1 MNRKNKVIV
10 GLSGGV
16 DSSVAAL
23 LLKQQGYDVTGV
35 TMSLWSGENYYT
47 GKHSC
52 FGPGEDEEIREAREI
67 AMALDIPFHV
77 FDCSKRYREIV
88 LENFRLEYL
97 SGRTPNP
104 CIKCNQLIKFGMLPD
119 LAKMDGMEFDYF
131 ATGHY
136 ARVEWQESTKRY
148 RLRKGIDPVK
158 DQSYFLYR
166 LSQEQLSHILFPL
179 GELTKREVRQ
189 FASGIMAP
197 LAEKEESQ
205 DFYSGDYKEL
215 FDIPEAPGDIVNT
228 RGQVL
233 GQHKGIWNYTVG
245 QRKGLGIAW
254 TEPLYVTGLNKEK
267 NQVVVGI
274 QEDILSSSFLVE
286 DLNWIDVNNLVHPIG
301 VNVKIRSAQ
310 KEKEAL
316 VEPYEKGNVKV
327 TFHRPNDSI
336 APGQSAVFYEDDIVI
351 GGGII
356 KSVN

>member
-1 MNRKNKVIV
+1 
-10 GLSGGV
+10 
-16 DSSVAAL
+16 
-23 LLKQQGYDVTGV
+23 
-35 TMSLWSGENYYT
+35 
-47 GKHSC
+47 
-52 FGPGEDEEIREAREI
+52 
-67 AMALDIPFHV
+67 
-77 FDCSKRYREIV
+77 
-88 LENFRLEYL
+88 
-97 SGRTPNP
+97 
-104 CIKCNQLIKFGMLPD
+104 MLPE
-119 LAKMDGMEFDYF
+119 LAKMEGMEFDYF

-148 RLRKGIDPVK
+148 RLRKGIDPKK

-166 LSQEQLSHILFPL
+166 LSQEQLGQILFPL

-189 FASGIMAP
+189 LSSRIMSP

-215 FDIPEAPGDIVNT
+215 FDIPEAPGEIVNVS
-228 RGQVL
+228 GQVL

-274 QEDILSSSFLVE
+274 REDVLSSDFLVE
-286 DLNWIDVNNLVHPIG
+286 DLNWIDVDSLVRSMD

-310 KEKEAL
+310 KEREAFI
-316 VEPYEKGNVKV
+316 EPYENGCIKV
-327 TFHRPNDSI
+327 TFFQPNDSI
-336 APGQSAVFYEDDIVI
+336 APGQSAVFYHDDIVI

-356 KSVN
+356 KSVV

>member
-1 MNRKNKVIV
+1 MNNRKKVIV

-23 LLKQQGYDVTGV
+23 LLKEQGYDVTGV

-52 FGPGEDEEIREAREI
+52 FGPGEDEEIREAREV

-77 FDCSKRYREIV
+77 FDCSGRYREIV

-104 CIKCNQLIKFGMLPD
+104 CVKCNQLIKFGMLPE
-119 LAKMDGMEFDYF
+119 LAKRNGMEFDYF

-136 ARVEWQESTKRY
+136 ARVEWQEASKRY
-148 RLRKGIDPVK
+148 RLRKGIDPNK

-166 LSQEQLSHILFPL
+166 LSQEQLLQILFPL

-189 FASGIMAP
+189 LASRIMTP

-215 FDIPEAPGDIVNT
+215 FDIPEAPGEIVNT
-228 RGQVL
+228 QGQVV

-254 TEPLYVTGLNKEK
+254 TEPLYVTRLNKEK

-274 QEDILSSSFLVE
+274 REDVLSSAFLVE
-286 DLNWIDVNNLVHPIG
+286 DLNWIDVDNLIHPMEI
-301 VNVKIRSAQ
+301 NVKIRSAQ
-310 KEKEAL
+310 KEREAV
-316 VEPYEKGNVKV
+316 VEPCENGNVKV
-327 TFHRPNDSI
+327 TFLQPNDSI
-336 APGQSAVFYEDDIVI
+336 APGQSAVFYQDDFVI

>member
-1 MNRKNKVIV
+1 LNNKKKVIV

-16 DSSVAAL
+16 DSSVAAM

-35 TMSLWSGENYYT
+35 TMMLWSGENYYT

-52 FGPGEDEEIREAREI
+52 FGPGEDEEIREAREV
-67 AMALDIPFHV
+67 AEALGIPFMV

-104 CIKCNQLIKFGMLPD
+104 CVKCNEVIKFGMLPEM
-119 LAKMDGMEFDYF
+119 AKLNGLDFDYF

-136 ARVEWQESTKRY
+136 AREEWNEETKRY
-148 RLRKGIDPVK
+148 RLRKGIDPTK

-166 LSQEQLSHILFPL
+166 LSQEQLSQILFPL
-179 GELTKREVRQ
+179 GELTKREVRELS
-189 FASGIMAP
+189 AAITVP
-197 LAEKEESQ
+197 LAGKEESQ

-233 GQHKGIWNYTVG
+233 GQHKGIWNYTIG
-245 QRKGLGIAW
+245 QRKGLGIAF
-254 TEPLYVTGLNKEK
+254 TEPLYVTGLDKEK
-267 NQVVVGI
+267 NQVVVGVR
-274 QEDILSSSFLVE
+274 EEVLSSSFLVE
-286 DLNWIDVNNLVHPIG
+286 DLNWIETDNLLQPVE

-310 KEKEAL
+310 REKEAL
-316 VEPYEKGNVKV
+316 LEPHDQGIVKV
-327 TFHRPNDSI
+327 TFHQPNDSI
-336 APGQSAVFYEDDIVI
+336 APGQSAVFYDDDIVI

-356 KSVN
+356 KRVL

>member
-1 MNRKNKVIV
+1 LNNKKKVIV

-16 DSSVAAL
+16 DSSVAAM
-23 LLKQQGYDVTGV
+23 LLKEQGFDVTGV

-52 FGPGEDEEIREAREI
+52 FGPGEDEEIREAREV
-67 AMALDIPFHV
+67 AATLEIPFQV

-104 CIKCNQLIKFGMLPD
+104 CVKCNEVIKFSMLPD
-119 LAKMDGMEFDYF
+119 MARSNGVEFDYF

-136 ARVEWQESTKRY
+136 ARVEWQESSNRY
-148 RLRKGIDPVK
+148 RLRKGIDPTK

-166 LSQEQLSHILFPL
+166 LSQDHLAHILFPL

-189 FASGIMAP
+189 LSSRILVQLEG
-197 LAEKEESQ
+197 KEESQ
-205 DFYSGDYKEL
+205 DFYSGDYKDL
-215 FDIPEAPGDIVNT
+215 FDIPEAPGDIVDT
-228 RGQVL
+228 HGQVL
-233 GQHKGIWNYTVG
+233 GRHKGIWNYTIG

-254 TEPLYVTGLNKEK
+254 TEPLYVTGIDKEK

-274 QEDILSSSFLVE
+274 REEVMSSSFLVE
-286 DLNWIDVNNLVHPIG
+286 DLNWIEVENLVHPME

-316 VEPYEKGNVKV
+316 IEPFENGVVKV
-327 TFHRPNDSI
+327 TFHQPNDSI
-336 APGQSAVFYEDDIVI
+336 APGQSAVFYQEDIVI
-351 GGGII
+351 GGGVI
-356 KSVN
+356 KRVL

>member
-1 MNRKNKVIV
+1 
-10 GLSGGV
+10 
-16 DSSVAAL
+16 
-23 LLKQQGYDVTGV
+23 
-35 TMSLWSGENYYT
+35 
-47 GKHSC
+47 
-52 FGPGEDEEIREAREI
+52 
-67 AMALDIPFHV
+67 
-77 FDCSKRYREIV
+77 
-88 LENFRLEYL
+88 
-97 SGRTPNP
+97 
-104 CIKCNQLIKFGMLPD
+104 
-119 LAKMDGMEFDYF
+119 
-131 ATGHY
+131 
-136 ARVEWQESTKRY
+136 
-148 RLRKGIDPVK
+148 
-158 DQSYFLYR
+158 
-166 LSQEQLSHILFPL
+166 
-179 GELTKREVRQ
+179 
-189 FASGIMAP
+189 MAP